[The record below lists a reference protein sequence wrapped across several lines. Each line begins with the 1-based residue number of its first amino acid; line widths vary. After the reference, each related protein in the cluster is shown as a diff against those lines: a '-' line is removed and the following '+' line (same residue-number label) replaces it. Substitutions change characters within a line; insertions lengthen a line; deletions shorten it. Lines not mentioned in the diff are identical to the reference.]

1 MSSAEAQ
8 ARVLAA
14 IAARAYSDEQMRKV
28 FNARIVD
35 AQDAV
40 DVSQILSKIPREE
53 LFAIIERMVRNPAM
67 LEDSSLANLAS
78 ILHSGQ
84 QLGSAHIERRNNGQ
98 ESLNH
103 H

>member
-1 MSSAEAQ
+1 
-8 ARVLAA
+8 
-14 IAARAYSDEQMRKV
+14 MRKV

-67 LEDSSLANLAS
+67 LEDSNLADLAG
-78 ILHSGQ
+78 ILHSAQ
-84 QLGSAHIERRNNGQ
+84 QTAYDPIERDNSDR
-98 ESLNH
+98 EHLNH
-103 H
+103 Y